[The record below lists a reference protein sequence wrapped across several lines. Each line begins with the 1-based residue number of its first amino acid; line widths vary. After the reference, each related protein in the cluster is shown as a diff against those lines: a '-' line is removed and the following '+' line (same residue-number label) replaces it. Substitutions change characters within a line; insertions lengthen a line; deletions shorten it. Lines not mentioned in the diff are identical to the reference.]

1 MTTLAEQSKL
11 KDAGG
16 KLIVCTLQLQ
26 TQGCGLSGLE
36 LSFSFLLV
44 PMEALTLGQPH
55 LMPRK
60 GLYCYYRN
68 KRFWDT
74 KTMPSHVKLG
84 SPNLNGLKK
93 QRTGADQ

>member
-1 MTTLAEQSKL
+1 MTLAEQSTV
-11 KDAGG
+11 KDARGR
-16 KLIVCTLQLQ
+16 LTVCTLQLQ
-26 TQGCGLSGLE
+26 TQGCGLSGWE
-36 LSFSFLLV
+36 LSVSFLLV
-44 PMEALTLGQPH
+44 PTEVLTPGQPP
-55 LMPRK
+55 LRPRK
-60 GLYCYYRN
+60 GLYCYYTN